1 MSRNDTILQLH
12 REGQKPW
19 QIAKFVGVSHTTV
32 QRVVDMH
39 EPLRSVCYDGR
50 VIETTADGW
59 EDTVLRRAERHRNCV
74 RAYLSARGIAR
85 LPWRLEDVA

>member
-1 MSRNDTILQLH
+1 MTRNDTILQLH

-32 QRVVDMH
+32 QRVIDMH

-59 EDTVLRRAERHRNCV
+59 EDTVHRRAERHRLRV

-85 LPWRLEDVA
+85 LPWRLEDGA